1 METLEMGWPSRLVA
15 VLGQHSASWAHTK
28 MEVMAEM
35 TKTAGI
41 ILYPDFEE
49 LDAIGPY
56 EVLGMLG
63 KLDPEWRIV
72 TIADK
77 AGPVRSLSGL
87 NVVADHGFDDAP
99 ALDVILVPGGLGS
112 RKATDDTRLV
122 NYVRQS
128 GQAAAWVTSVCTG
141 AMILHRAG
149 FLAGRPATTHWG
161 AIHEL
166 KALGDVDVKE
176 GARWVHDDNL
186 ITSAG
191 VSAGIDMAL
200 YLVSLLK
207 DERTAASVQKMMEY
221 YPQPPSFEN
230 LRTSGAGATT

>member
-1 METLEMGWPSRLVA
+1 
-15 VLGQHSASWAHTK
+15 
-28 MEVMAEM
+28 M

-49 LDAIGPY
+49 LDAVGPY
-56 EVLGMLG
+56 EVLGMLA
-63 KLDPEWRIV
+63 KLDPEWSVV
-72 TIADK
+72 TIAEK
-77 AGPVRSLSGL
+77 AGPVRAFSGL
-87 NVVADHGFDDAP
+87 KVVADHSFDDAP
-99 ALDVILVPGGLGS
+99 PLHVILVPGGLGS
-112 RKATDDTRLV
+112 RKAMDDPLLV
-122 NYVRQS
+122 EYVRTAGQS
-128 GQAAAWVTSVCTG
+128 ATWVTSVCTG

-149 FLAGRPATTHWG
+149 FLTGRPATTHWG

-176 GARWVHDDNL
+176 GVRWIHDGNV

-207 DERTAASVQKMMEY
+207 DERVAANVQKMMEY
-221 YPQPPSFEN
+221 YPQPPVF
-230 LRTSGAGATT
+230 AGASA

>member
-1 METLEMGWPSRLVA
+1 MVGDAGLV
-15 VLGQHSASWAHTK
+15 VPWRYSLSVNTQ
-28 MEVMAEM
+28 MEVMAQM

-41 ILYPDFEE
+41 VLYPDFEE
-49 LDAIGPY
+49 LDAVGPY
-56 EVLGMLG
+56 EVIGMLG
-63 KLDPEWRIV
+63 KLDPDWRV
-72 TIADK
+72 VMIAEN

-87 NVVADHGFDDAP
+87 NVIADYGFDDAP
-99 ALDVILVPGGLGS
+99 PLNVILVPGGLGS
-112 RKATDDTRLV
+112 RNAMDDPRLV
-122 NYVRQS
+122 DYVRNAGQS
-128 GQAAAWVTSVCTG
+128 ATWVTSVCTG

-149 FLAGRPATTHWG
+149 FLSGRPATTHWG

-176 GARWVHDDNL
+176 GVRWVHDGNV

-207 DERTAASVQKMMEY
+207 DERIAANVQKMMEY
-221 YPQPPSFEN
+221 YPQPPVF
-230 LRTSGAGATT
+230 AGATT

>member
-1 METLEMGWPSRLVA
+1 
-15 VLGQHSASWAHTK
+15 
-28 MEVMAEM
+28 MAQM

-49 LDAIGPY
+49 LDAVGPY

-63 KLDPEWRIV
+63 KLDPEWRVV
-72 TIADK
+72 TVAGK

-87 NVVADHGFDDAP
+87 NIVADHGFDDAP
-99 ALDVILVPGGLGS
+99 GLDVILVPGGLGS
-112 RKATDDTRLV
+112 RKAMDDPRLV
-122 NYVRQS
+122 DYVRSAGQS
-128 GQAAAWVTSVCTG
+128 ATWVTSVCTG

-161 AIHEL
+161 AVHEL

-176 GARWVHDDNL
+176 GVRWVHDDNV

-200 YLVSLLK
+200 YLVSVLK

-221 YPQPPSFEN
+221 YPQPPAF
-230 LRTSGAGATT
+230 AGATT

>member
-1 METLEMGWPSRLVA
+1 MDVHQPYPLPIN
-15 VLGQHSASWAHTK
+15 TK
-28 MEVMAEM
+28 MEVVAKM

-49 LDAIGPY
+49 LDAVGPY
-56 EVLGMLG
+56 EVLGMLA
-63 KLDPEWRIV
+63 KLDPEWRVV
-72 TIADK
+72 TIAEQP
-77 AGPVRSLSGL
+77 GPVRAFGGL
-87 NVVADHGFDDAP
+87 QLVADHGFDDAP
-99 ALDVILVPGGLGS
+99 PLDVILVPGGLGS
-112 RKATDDTRLV
+112 RKAMDDPRLLD
-122 NYVRQS
+122 YVRKAGQS
-128 GQAAAWVTSVCTG
+128 ADWVTSVCTG
-141 AMILHRAG
+141 AMVIHRAG

-176 GARWVHDDNL
+176 GVRYVHDGNV

-207 DERTAASVQKMMEY
+207 DERVAANVQKMMEY
-221 YPQPPSFEN
+221 YPQPPVF
-230 LRTSGAGATT
+230 AGASG